1 MIRKSKKK
9 TPVKFYALNKHID
22 FKKEKNK
29 TNSRKDSTEAYCCG
43 CKKKFVLPFRPRNPE
58 VYCDECFK
66 NKNNKR
72 DTEEKEFKLNKT
84 IKKDTKT
91 TVNKFKKRNFTNK
104 VLKRDTTKPK

>member
-29 TNSRKDSTEAYCCG
+29 TNSRKDPTEAYCCG
-43 CKKKFVLPFRPRNPE
+43 CKKKFTLPFRPRNPE

-66 NKNNKR
+66 NKNNKKYI
-72 DTEEKEFKLNKT
+72 EEKEFKLKYVYSAT
-84 IKKDTKT
+84 SKD
-91 TVNKFKKRNFTNK
+91 
-104 VLKRDTTKPK
+104 